1 MRDLIEVRLT
11 NKNHFSILK
20 YAYRH
25 LQAILPLRAPEQL
38 SEALEN
44 LIENVVMHAYEKTEN
59 IDITVRFLI
68 TSRQLQ
74 IDVEDSGM
82 PFDFTPFTR
91 EAVDRSTK
99 HEKGFFRIYDLVD
112 RFWFTML
119 ENRGKRFSVV
129 QSFTRPYD
137 IKTGK
142 VSTTIPD
149 KATVLARLE
158 VRRFEDADA
167 DGIAKLIYKN
177 YHYTYFK
184 SQFYDPAKIRE
195 LNRRREVVSIVALY
209 GVQVVGHFAL
219 VISSRSNIAEIAIAA
234 VDPAFKKMGIMNRMF
249 KKIIETARQLK
260 LNAIYGEALM
270 LHPYSQKAN
279 LSHGMIETAI
289 ILGEVPSQMEI
300 EHRLKAPRR
309 SGGMVA
315 FLVFDKHPRYLLPPK
330 QYATMIEKVYR
341 EAGIEQLDS
350 PPPNPDRHPLS
361 HRFNTAIGIGYIIV
375 ESLPDETSL
384 DDLID
389 LMHTEHCDMVYADIN
404 LHHIPQIDTLVEWL
418 NKRHFF
424 YSGVLFSYY
433 HNEDY
438 LRLQRKNTKYIDE
451 EHLVCYSENAKTL
464 LGYIRE
470 DERRVGA
477 VILANEEKPPS

>member
-1 MRDLIEVRLT
+1 MRDIIEIRLSS
-11 NKNHFSILK
+11 KAHFSILK
-20 YAYRH
+20 YTYRH
-25 LQAILPLRAPEQL
+25 LQAMLPLRAPQML

-44 LIENVVMHAYEKTEN
+44 LLENVVIHAYEKTEN
-59 IDITVRFLI
+59 MDITVRFLI
-68 TSRQLQ
+68 TPRQLQ

-82 PFDFTPFTR
+82 PFDFTPFMS
-91 EAVDRSTK
+91 EAIDRSTG

-119 ENRGKRFSVV
+119 ENKGKRFSVV
-129 QSFTRPYD
+129 QSFIRTYD
-137 IKTGK
+137 IATGK
-142 VSTTIPD
+142 VSTSVPD
-149 KATVLARLE
+149 KETILARLE
-158 VRRFEDADA
+158 VRRFRDEDA

-184 SQFYDPAKIRE
+184 SHFYDPAKIRE
-195 LNRRREVVSIVALY
+195 LNRRQEVVSIVALY
-209 GVQVVGHFAL
+209 GAQVVGHFAL
-219 VISSRSNIAEIAIAA
+219 VISSRSNVAEIAIAT

-249 KKIIETARQLK
+249 HQIIVTARELK
-260 LNAIYGEALM
+260 LDAIYGEALM

-289 ILGEVPSQMEI
+289 ILGEVPSQTEI
-300 EHRLKAPRR
+300 EHQLKAQQR

-315 FLVFDKHPRYLLPPK
+315 FLVFDKHPRYLSAPR
-330 QYATMIEKVYR
+330 QYAAMIEKVYK
-341 EAGIEQLDS
+341 EAGIAQIS
-350 PPPNPDRHPLS
+350 TPPPDPGRAPLS
-361 HRFNTAIGIGYIIV
+361 HHLNTHIGIGYIIIEAV
-375 ESLPDETSL
+375 PDEESL

-404 LHHIPQIDTLVEWL
+404 LHHVSQIDTIVTWL
-418 NKRHFF
+418 NRRHFF

-451 EHLVCYSENAKTL
+451 EHLVCYSENAKML
-464 LGYIRE
+464 LEYIRK

-477 VILANEEKPPS
+477 VISGETS